1 MKPNLDSLG
10 AGRLRGLAARRPA
23 APDLVLAVGAASL
36 LAAVLF
42 VFASPTLDA
51 LGRAVTDSAIRGNAA
66 TVQLAVETWAAAN
79 LGAYPDDVH
88 RVLPWLPHDRPP
100 RNPVTGRPVEFR
112 PAPGDVTYR
121 PLADGRGYVIE
132 AFAPDAGPAPRV
144 LLRLE
149 GRMAPDAPARA
160 AL

>member
-1 MKPNLDSLG
+1 VKATLDSPG
-10 AGRLRGLAARRPA
+10 DDRPAARRPDL
-23 APDLVLAVGAASL
+23 PDLVLAAGAASL

-42 VFASPTLDA
+42 VLASPTVHA
-51 LGRAVTDSAIRGNAA
+51 VRRSVTDSAIRGNAA

-112 PAPGDVTYR
+112 PAPGDVVYR
-121 PLADGRGYVIE
+121 PLDGGRGYVIE
-132 AFAPDAGPAPRV
+132 AFAQDAAPGPRV

-149 GRMAPDAPARA
+149 GRMAADAPARA